1 MNRTELFSGVR
12 VTPEFMFQL
21 LNHASR
27 FGSCCFLDNRG
38 YASALHAHEFLL
50 GFGEIASVELTAES
64 NPEELDSF
72 LEANKGNWIF
82 GHFSYDF
89 RQNLHGIDC
98 RKPDPVGF
106 ASARLFVPAVCMKG
120 NAEEIKLAWSA
131 PEFDAEAFFNE
142 VMQGPVQP
150 APLLPVSLNPI
161 IDQNQYIGII
171 EKLRAHILRGD
182 CYEINF
188 CQEFMAVPVA
198 VSPLSVYHGLTN
210 ASPNPFSCFYRS
222 GASYLMCASPERFLA
237 KRGQTLYSQPIKG
250 TARRHPENPEA
261 DEEAKAALRNSRKEL
276 SENVM
281 VVDLVRND
289 LSKICEK
296 ASVQVDELFG
306 IYSYPQVHQM
316 ISTVSGELKKD
327 VPFSEILAA
336 TFPMGSM
343 TGAPKKRVMELI
355 EQYEPSRR
363 GLFSG
368 AVGYFSPDGDFDF
381 NVVIRSLLYNES
393 TQYLSYQVGG
403 GITWYSNPEE
413 EYNECL
419 LKAEAIRKVL
429 DGEGNT

>member
-1 MNRTELFSGVR
+1 MNKQELFNGVR
-12 VTPEFMFQL
+12 VTPELIYQL

-27 FGSCCFLDNRG
+27 FSSCCFLDNRE
-38 YASALHAHEFLL
+38 YDSALHAHEFLL
-50 GFGEIASVELTAES
+50 GFGELASIDLTS
-64 NPEELDSF
+64 DSSPDELDSF
-72 LEANKGNWIF
+72 LEAYRGHWVF

-89 RQNLHGIDC
+89 RQNLYGIDC
-98 RKPDPVGF
+98 KKPDPVGF
-106 ASARLFVPAVCMKG
+106 AQARLFVPAVCLKG
-120 NAEEIKLAWSA
+120 NAEEIMLAWSI
-131 PEFDAEAFFNE
+131 PEFDGEAFLQE
-142 VMQGPVQP
+142 VMQGPVMP
-150 APLLPVSLNPI
+150 EPLLPVSLKPK

-188 CQEFMAVPVA
+188 CQEFMAMPVA
-198 VSPLSVYHGLTN
+198 VSPLSVYQGLTN
-210 ASPNPFSCFYRS
+210 ASPNPFSCFYKA

-237 KRGQTLYSQPIKG
+237 KRGQKLVSQPIKG
-250 TARRHPENPEA
+250 TAKRHPDNVEA
-261 DEEAKAALRNSRKEL
+261 DEEAKMELRNSRKEL

-289 LSKICEK
+289 LSKICDR

-316 ISTVSGELKKD
+316 ISTVSGVLSKD

-393 TQYLSYQVGG
+393 THYLSYQVGG

-413 EYNECL
+413 EYKECM

-429 DGEGNT
+429 QGEGNA